1 MCVKVNML
9 KIQPED
15 EIVFSKIE
23 NGMVGGEIEISN
35 SSTNTIAFKIKTTA
49 PDKFRVRPSHGIL
62 IPGAKKSINVVLQ
75 SDQQTNIALTKDKF
89 LVMCMEL
96 EAALADATEAE
107 IAEIWKKTANTV
119 PSIEQHR
126 LMCTFNPNGILKQ
139 RSKRDISNGGFSE
152 HDHLAP
158 TSSYL
163 FSQLI
168 DRTNRLEKQVKLNR
182 GLQLANLFFVLLL
195 IVGVIYII
203 NILLQNN
210 GGYCI
215 KR

>member
-1 MCVKVNML
+1 ML
-9 KIQPED
+9 KIHPED
-15 EIVFSKIE
+15 EIIFAKIE
-23 NGMVGGEIEISN
+23 NGIIGGEIEISN
-35 SSTNTIAFKIKTTA
+35 SSANTVAFKIKTTS

-62 IPGAKKSINVVLQ
+62 VSGAKKCINVVLQ
-75 SDQQTNIALTKDKF
+75 SDQQANIALTKDKF

-96 EAALADATEAE
+96 EAALSDATEAE

-119 PSIEQHR
+119 TTMEQHR

-139 RSKRDISNGGFSE
+139 RAKRDVSNGGFSD

-182 GLQLANLFFVLLL
+182 GLQLANLFFILLL
-195 IVGVIYII
+195 IVGVLYII
-203 NILLQNN
+203 NLLLHNT
-210 GGYCI
+210 GSYCI